1 MRRTGRSGGSAQARS
16 ENRDERG
23 GAWASFDDVEW
34 PDSTLDDDI
43 DWPDST
49 LDVDD
54 AEFARAIAEGREQER
69 DAA

>member
-1 MRRTGRSGGSAQARS
+1 MRGRGRRT
-16 ENRDERG
+16 EWEPFDEEDED
-23 GAWASFDDVEW
+23 WESIDD
-34 PDSTLDDDI
+34 L

-54 AEFARAIAEGREQER
+54 EEFARAIAEGRGEDS